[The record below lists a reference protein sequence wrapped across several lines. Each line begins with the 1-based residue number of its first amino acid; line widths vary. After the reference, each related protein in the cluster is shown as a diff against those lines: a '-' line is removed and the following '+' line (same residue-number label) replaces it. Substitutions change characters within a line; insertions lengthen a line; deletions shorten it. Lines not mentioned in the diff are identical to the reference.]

1 MKDGVTQSSFVAL
14 TQILMSINSSNSDLM
29 YTEHSSLHK
38 EGNNNTDFFF
48 FSIFFLT
55 FRGEKD
61 KKHISKTRS
70 ANALGKYLF

>member
-1 MKDGVTQSSFVAL
+1 MKDGVAQSSFVAL

-38 EGNNNTDFFF
+38 EGNNTDF
-48 FSIFFLT
+48 FFLT

>member
-14 TQILMSINSSNSDLM
+14 TQILMSVNSSNSDLM

-48 FSIFFLT
+48 
-55 FRGEKD
+55 
-61 KKHISKTRS
+61 
-70 ANALGKYLF
+70 